1 MNKMEPI
8 RAVNLGGWL
17 VLERWMRPSLFEG
30 INGFDETQFC
40 LQAKDV
46 KGQLDTHRET
56 FITEADFKWIKDHGL
71 NVVRL
76 PYPYWLF
83 GDIQPY
89 YGCVAKL
96 DQIMDWAHKYDL
108 KVLLDLH
115 TAPGCQNGFDNGGQ
129 LGVLTWHTKPE
140 NIELTLEILEKVAHR
155 YKDHPALWGM
165 EILNEPHWTLDLD
178 FVQAFY
184 EQAYTRL
191 RAIVHPQTVLVF
203 HDAFRAKVW
212 KAFLSDKDNV
222 ILDLH
227 LYQSFD
233 KKFEKAGLAS
243 NVIYP
248 LEAYTSLFD
257 ELKTTTRF
265 IIGEWSLGLDPKQ
278 LQPLDEFNRNL
289 GLRAFGATQL
299 MAFEKTDGWVFWNYK
314 IEDLSSGWNFKSLV
328 ERGILPHDYR

>member
-1 MNKMEPI
+1 MDHI

-17 VLERWMRPSLFEG
+17 VLERWMRPTLFEG
-30 INGFDETQFC
+30 IQGYDETQFC
-40 LQAKDV
+40 LQAKQV
-46 KGQLDTHRET
+46 KQKLDEHRET
-56 FITEADFKWIKDHGL
+56 FITEADFKWIADHGL

-83 GDIQPY
+83 GDIEPY
-89 YGCVAKL
+89 YGCVDKL
-96 DQIMDWAHKYDL
+96 DQIMDWAQKYQL

-140 NIELTLEILEKVAHR
+140 NSELTLEILEKVALR

-165 EILNEPHWTLDLD
+165 EILNEPHWTLEIAFLET
-178 FVQAFY
+178 FY
-184 EQAYTRL
+184 EAAYTRL
-191 RAIVHPQTVLVF
+191 RKILKSETELVF
-203 HDAFRAKVW
+203 HDAFRAQAW
-212 KAFLSDKDNV
+212 QSFLKDKQNV

-233 KKFEKAGLAS
+233 EKFQKAGIIK
-243 NVIYP
+243 NVQYP
-248 LEAYTSLFD
+248 LEGYTKMFK
-257 ELKTTTRF
+257 ELSSYTRF
-265 IIGEWSLGLDPKQ
+265 IIGEWSLGLHHHNVDK
-278 LQPLDEFNRNL
+278 LDDFNKIL

-299 MAFEKTDGWVFWNYK
+299 MAFEQTYGWVFWNYK
-314 IEDLSSGWNFKSLV
+314 IEDLSSGWHFKSLV